1 MCARLSLSLCAVA
14 GACVLS
20 CQFYTACLLSEE
32 DGECFWCLDRGMSVE
47 VERKFVCRSDTE
59 TRLKELG
66 AEFVGERSFHDRY
79 FDTEQFTLTLSDTW
93 LRCRGACWELKC
105 PVRVREG
112 EEEEEKGR
120 ERGGGGGG
128 RNIKLCTRYREITEL
143 SEIVDRVRQVR
154 EGGRGRRKEREREGE
169 RGRKKEREGGWERQ
183 TDSAWLGEFA
193 LVQFAS
199 FTTVRR
205 SYILQGGVRADLDLV
220 DFGFTVGE
228 LEVLVETPEQI
239 PAGAERIAELVEK
252 LGESACNRVPGKM
265 DAYLKQFHPEHY
277 GRLLR
282 AHKLHP

>member
-1 MCARLSLSLCAVA
+1 
-14 GACVLS
+14 
-20 CQFYTACLLSEE
+20 
-32 DGECFWCLDRGMSVE
+32 MSVE

-66 AEFVGERSFHDRY
+66 AQFVGERSFHDRY

-112 EEEEEKGR
+112 EEEEEEKGR
-120 ERGGGGGG
+120 ERGGGGGGGGEG

-143 SEIVDRVRQVR
+143 SEIVDRVRQVVLR
-154 EGGRGRRKEREREGE
+154 EKRGEGEREREILKEGEGE
-169 RGRKKEREGGWERQ
+169 RSCKTEAEKEGEGRGEREKEGKREGRGEGEKEGEREGRWERQ

-220 DFGFTVGE
+220 DFGFAVGE

-252 LGESACNRVPGKM
+252 LGLSEACKNRVPGKM